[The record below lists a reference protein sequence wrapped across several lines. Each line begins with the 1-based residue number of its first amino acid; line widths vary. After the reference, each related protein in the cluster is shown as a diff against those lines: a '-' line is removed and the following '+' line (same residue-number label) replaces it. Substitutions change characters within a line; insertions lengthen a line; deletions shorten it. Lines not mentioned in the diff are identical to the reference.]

1 MITVKDSSDLI
12 FQGTLE
18 EVFLEG
24 NIKLK
29 DGINV
34 ESNNSKLIDLEV
46 KISNDLDNRG
56 QGIQN
61 AFSLSIQYEYEDE
74 INNGSGNLPNTG
86 GFSNNNFMVFG
97 VLALGI
103 GASILKLPQKKEEI

>member
-1 MITVKDSSDLI
+1 MRGMKGINI
-12 FQGTLE
+12 FW
-18 EVFLEG
+18 
-24 NIKLK
+24 KMH
-29 DGINV
+29 GINV